1 MSVTVEFLSVFPD
14 LRGGKRTFSVKP
26 AALGKIMDQL
36 EDRIPGLK
44 EKLVNQEGNI
54 HPAYVVIL
62 TRDGVQKLLKDVACQ
77 VKDGDEISVLP
88 VITGG

>member
-44 EKLVNQEGNI
+44 EKLVNQEGEI

-62 TRDGVQKLLKDVACQ
+62 TRGEVQKLLKDVACQ
-77 VKDGDEISVLP
+77 VKDGDEIIVLP
-88 VITGG
+88 VISGG

>member
-1 MSVTVEFLSVFPD
+1 MFAVN
-14 LRGGKRTFSVKP
+14 P
-26 AALGKIMDQL
+26 AALGKIIDQL

-62 TRDGVQKLLKDVACQ
+62 TTGGVQKLLKNVTCQ
-77 VKDGDEISVLP
+77 VEDGDEISVLP
-88 VITGG
+88 VISGG

>member
-26 AALGKIMDQL
+26 AALGKIIDQL
-36 EDRIPGLK
+36 EGRIPGLK
-44 EKLVNQEGNI
+44 KKLVNQERKI

-62 TRDGVQKLLKDVACQ
+62 ARRKNQQPLKDINYRVEA
-77 VKDGDEISVLP
+77 GDKITILP
-88 VITGG
+88 VVSGG